1 MAWRDWRERLRAAR
15 RRRGRAAGFFD
26 ARGADVLSTVG
37 ASFCTPDID
46 AVTGG
51 GTGVFD
57 LEVFLVRDPRNAAD
71 PNAIVVQSRD
81 GRRLAYLDRKD
92 AQAFAP
98 AFEMIGAD
106 ALVRATA
113 SRSNPGT
120 AWVVTLHVDR
130 ALLDELCR
138 EAAGPA
144 GAGGV
149 GTGAAEG
156 DAATECSGDDED
168 GGEDAGNADRR
179 RA

>member
-1 MAWRDWRERLRAAR
+1 M
-15 RRRGRAAGFFD
+15 GQ
-26 ARGADVLSTVG
+26 
-37 ASFCTPDID
+37 I
-46 AVTGG
+46 
-51 GTGVFD
+51 
-57 LEVFLVRDPRNAAD
+57 
-71 PNAIVVQSRD
+71 NAIAVQSRD
-81 GRRLAYLDRKD
+81 ARRLAYLDRKE

-144 GAGGV
+144 RAGGV
-149 GTGAAEG
+149 GPGTAD
-156 DAATECSGDDED
+156 DAATERSDDDED
-168 GGEDAGNADRR
+168 GGEDAGDVDRR